1 MMAPSVALHVDG
13 HNSLQRA
20 LCITE
25 VVYVIVLIPLSAIE
39 WLMSR
44 LKAESD
50 IKQKQERKTNIARC
64 YQGLCRRETSDPLM
78 NTQSRN
84 GQNHVA

>member
-25 VVYVIVLIPLSAIE
+25 VVYVIVLRTFSVIQ

-44 LKAESD
+44 L
-50 IKQKQERKTNIARC
+50 KQKQERKTNIARC
-64 YQGLCRRETSDPLM
+64 YQGFRRKKTSDPLM
-78 NTQSRN
+78 STQSQSGN
-84 GQNHVA
+84 GHNHVA